1 MKCQYVGPHV
11 LDLAEKMV
19 ASTDGL
25 VYGPA
30 AFGLSSPQK
39 CVTAD
44 SE

>member
-11 LDLAEKMV
+11 LNLAEKMV